1 MTLNFSCKWRF
12 GLCTVFLILFGCNA
26 SEPSS
31 ELITSSLN
39 ELHDEALIGMLS
51 HLENIEISDTE
62 RTGDN
67 RSRVSVQYELVFDID
82 FANAIGIVADP
93 GSASEAERMR
103 FRDYLG
109 ILGTVELTGLTSLYG
124 EFEKDQRF
132 DVARVV
138 DFVKIKGKWIAQP

>member
-1 MTLNFSCKWRF
+1 MNFSCKWRL

-26 SEPSS
+26 SGPSS
-31 ELITSSLN
+31 ELIKSSLN
-39 ELHDEALIGMLS
+39 ELHDEALIGILS

-67 RSRVSVQYELVFDID
+67 RSRVSVRYELVFDID
-82 FANAIGIVADP
+82 FANAIRIVADP
-93 GSASEAERMR
+93 GSASEAERMW

>member
-67 RSRVSVQYELVFDID
+67 RSRVSVRYELVFDID
-82 FANAIGIVADP
+82 FANAIRIVADP
-93 GSASEAERMR
+93 GAASEAERKR

>member
-1 MTLNFSCKWRF
+1 
-12 GLCTVFLILFGCNA
+12 
-26 SEPSS
+26 
-31 ELITSSLN
+31 
-39 ELHDEALIGMLS
+39 MLS

-67 RSRVSVQYELVFDID
+67 RSRVFVRYELVFDID
-82 FANAIGIVADP
+82 FANAIRIVADP
-93 GSASEAERMR
+93 GAASEAERMQ

-124 EFEKDQRF
+124 QFEKDQRF

-138 DFVKIKGKWIAQP
+138 DFVKIKGKWIPQP